1 MKKGIQYFV
10 LGIEVI
16 VVISLVR
23 GLVSNLKAKNKLRD
37 LRERKEKLVQ
47 EQGVLE
53 KQLAKTKRKDYL
65 EYVAREKLNLVK
77 EGETLVIV
85 DRQNKSQK
93 NEKDQKMR
101 DLSNWQKWR
110 RVVLG
115 W

>member
-1 MKKGIQYFV
+1 M
-10 LGIEVI
+10 
-16 VVISLVR
+16 VISLVR

-101 DLSNWQKWR
+101 DLPNWQKWR